1 MTMKTITRTANNNLP
16 AYFLGRPRSA
26 YRATVGA
33 KPAARARHALSLPSW
48 AQTSPP
54 RSASD

>member
-1 MTMKTITRTANNNLP
+1 MKTITRTANNNLP

-33 KPAARARHALSLPSW
+33 KPTKRARHVLRPLIDGSC
-48 AQTSPP
+48 
-54 RSASD
+54 